1 MLDRIGNVIKE
12 AGEFRNMIEAR
23 HSDKTQLDR
32 IEALLVDILCVLN
45 MEHYIRPKAER
56 EE

>member
-1 MLDRIGNVIKE
+1 MLEKLGNVIKE
-12 AGEFRNMIEAR
+12 AGEFRKMIEAR
-23 HSDKTQLDR
+23 HADKTQLDR
-32 IEALLVDILCVLN
+32 IEALLVDVLCVLN